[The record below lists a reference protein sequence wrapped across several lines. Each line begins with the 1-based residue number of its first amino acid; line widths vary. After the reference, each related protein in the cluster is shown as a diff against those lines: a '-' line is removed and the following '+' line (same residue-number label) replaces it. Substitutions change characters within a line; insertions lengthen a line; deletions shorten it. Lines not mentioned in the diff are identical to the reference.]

1 MNTKYLA
8 PSLWMEVFKS
18 SKQQAG
24 ELSVQV
30 VSRVICFQGL
40 QSACPQREQS
50 CDRHFMMGTQPCQPH
65 LATQPMRNVQ
75 NSSRGAFRK
84 VIQESRKPVC
94 SPVMG
99 RNVTVPAKSLPESW
113 WPERNGSKSKKK
125 KCWTVIRSDSGA
137 CQHKPA
143 KDTATKTSQWLWQ
156 ERLSSTW
163 RQPAAQSKG
172 RTLSRASLQLLVH
185 CTTASPHHPSQKEEK
200 KLGIQLQ
207 VVQ

>member
-1 MNTKYLA
+1 MNTEYLG

-24 ELSVQV
+24 ELSMQD

-40 QSACPQREQS
+40 QSACPQREES
-50 CDRHFMMGTQPCQPH
+50 CDRRFMMGTQPCQLH
-65 LATQPMRNVQ
+65 LATQPMCNVQ
-75 NSSRGAFRK
+75 HSSRGTFRK
-84 VIQESRKPVC
+84 VTQESRKPVC

-113 WPERNGSKSKKK
+113 WPECNGSKSKKK
-125 KCWTVIRSDSGA
+125 CWAVISDLGA

-143 KDTATKTSQWLWQ
+143 KGTARKTSQWLWQ

-185 CTTASPHHPSQKEEK
+185 CRTASPHHPSQKEEK